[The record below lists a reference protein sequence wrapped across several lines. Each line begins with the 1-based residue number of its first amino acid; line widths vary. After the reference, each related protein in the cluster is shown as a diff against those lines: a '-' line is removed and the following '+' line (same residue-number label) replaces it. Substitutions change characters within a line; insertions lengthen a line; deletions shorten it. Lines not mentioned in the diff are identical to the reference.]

1 MQKKLVLMII
11 VAIFITSLF
20 VNGAYSQ
27 ANSNIPSNET
37 NEEVLESPEDIINI
51 IGNDKIREEFLEE
64 KKTEILEQTTFGKIL
79 KKREN
84 LFKCHDPVFNIIL
97 GIGFTISWFFTL
109 TLIIYIIL
117 IKLLYDLTHIIN
129 IYIESKKKKYIKGI
143 ILASWIIFISSVRIE
158 KSMATYLI
166 ETASN
171 IEETIGKYVYFFTIL
186 ILLLSIL
193 LLSSQ
198 IKQIT
203 KKKILERNAK
213 EGKEE
218 SRKNKKEII
227 KIESQK
233 LKEEQEKQEEE
244 ELKERARRDLEGIEN
259 I

>member
-1 MQKKLVLMII
+1 M
-11 VAIFITSLF
+11 
-20 VNGAYSQ
+20 
-27 ANSNIPSNET
+27 
-37 NEEVLESPEDIINI
+37 
-51 IGNDKIREEFLEE
+51 
-64 KKTEILEQTTFGKIL
+64 
-79 KKREN
+79 
-84 LFKCHDPVFNIIL
+84 
-97 GIGFTISWFFTL
+97 
-109 TLIIYIIL
+109 
-117 IKLLYDLTHIIN
+117 
-129 IYIESKKKKYIKGI
+129 
-143 ILASWIIFISSVRIE
+143 
-158 KSMATYLI
+158 
-166 ETASN
+166 
-171 IEETIGKYVYFFTIL
+171 
-186 ILLLSIL
+186 LSIL